1 MYTIGI
7 DLGGTNIA
15 VGLVDENYNI
25 VKKISSP
32 TLAARGP
39 EEITKDMA
47 ALSKRVCEECG
58 VDLARDCVKVGI
70 ASPGT
75 VNPKTGL
82 IEYANNI
89 RMRDFP
95 VVKVFCE
102 NSGVATENVAI
113 GNDANLAALGEATK
127 GAAKDAEIAIM
138 ITLGTGVGGGVVID
152 GKVLTGC
159 AFGGAELGHMVIEY
173 DGRACSCGR
182 KGCFEAYSSASAL
195 VALTRE
201 KFAETNSPIMAEMCD
216 GDINKIGGKTAF
228 AAMRKGDKAAAE
240 VVDYYIKHLACGV
253 ANLVNIFQPDVFLIG
268 GGVCNEGDPLLLP
281 LKEEVAKE
289 VYSADNTLKTDIR
302 IATLGNDAGII
313 GAAAL
318 ANTTL

>member
-7 DLGGTNIA
+7 DLGGTHIA

-25 VKKISSP
+25 VKKISAP
-32 TLAARGP
+32 TLAQRGP

-47 ALSKRVCEECG
+47 ALSAKVCAECG
-58 VDLARDCVKVGI
+58 LDLVRDVGKVGI

-89 RMRDFP
+89 KMLNFP
-95 VVKVFCE
+95 VVKLFSEFSGIAEE
-102 NSGVATENVAI
+102 NIAI
-113 GNDANLAALGEATK
+113 GNDANLAALGEATS
-127 GAAKDAEIAIM
+127 GAAKGAEIAVM

-152 GKVLTGC
+152 GKLLTGC

-173 DGRACSCGR
+173 DGRPCSCGR
-182 KGCFEAYSSASAL
+182 RGCFEAYSSATAL

-201 KFAETNSPIMAEMCD
+201 KFAETHSPIVAEMCEND
-216 GDINKIGGKTAF
+216 PMKIGGKTAF
-228 AAMRKGDKAAAE
+228 AAMRKGCKASAE
-240 VVDYYIKHLACGV
+240 VVDYYIKHLACGI
-253 ANLVNIFQPDVFLIG
+253 ANLVNIFQPNVLLIG

-281 LKEEVAKE
+281 LRAEVAKE
-289 VYSADNTLKTDIR
+289 VYSADNKLKTDIR

-318 ANTTL
+318 ARN

>member
-7 DLGGTNIA
+7 DLGGTHIA

-25 VKKISSP
+25 VKKISAP
-32 TLAARGP
+32 TLAQRGP

-47 ALSKRVCEECG
+47 VLSAKVCAECG
-58 VDLARDCVKVGI
+58 LDLVRDVGKVGI

-89 RMRDFP
+89 KMLNFP
-95 VVKVFCE
+95 VVKLFSEFSGIAEE
-102 NSGVATENVAI
+102 NIAI
-113 GNDANLAALGEATK
+113 GNDANLAALGEATS
-127 GAAKDAEIAIM
+127 GAAKGAEIAVM

-152 GKVLTGC
+152 GKLLTGC

-173 DGRACSCGR
+173 DGRPCSCGR
-182 KGCFEAYSSASAL
+182 RGCFEAYSSATAL

-201 KFAETNSPIMAEMCD
+201 KFAETHSPIVAEMCEND
-216 GDINKIGGKTAF
+216 PMKIGGKTAF
-228 AAMRKGDKAAAE
+228 AAMRKGCKASAE
-240 VVDYYIKHLACGV
+240 VVDYYIKHLACGI
-253 ANLVNIFQPDVFLIG
+253 ANLVNIFQPNVLLIG

-281 LKEEVAKE
+281 LRAEVAKE
-289 VYSADNTLKTDIR
+289 VYSADNKLKTDIR

-318 ANTTL
+318 ARN

>member
-25 VKKISSP
+25 IKKISAP
-32 TLAARGP
+32 TLAQRGP

-47 ALSKRVCEECG
+47 SLCYKICEECG
-58 VDLARDCVKVGI
+58 IDLLKDNVRVGI

-75 VNPKTGL
+75 VNTKTGL

-95 VVKVFCE
+95 VIKTFMKY
-102 NSGVATENVAI
+102 SGVAEENIAI
-113 GNDANLAALGEATK
+113 GNDANVAALAEATV
-127 GAAKDAEIAIM
+127 GAAKGAEIAVM
-138 ITLGTGVGGGVVID
+138 VTLGTGVGGGVVID
-152 GKVLTGC
+152 GKLLTGC

-173 DGRACSCGR
+173 GGRKCSCGR
-182 KGCFEAYSSASAL
+182 SGCFEAYSSASAL

-201 KFAETNSPIMAEMCD
+201 KYAETKSPIITEMCE
-216 GDINKIGGKTAF
+216 GDPAKIGGKTAF
-228 AAMRKGDKAAAE
+228 AAMRKGDAAGAE

-253 ANLVNIFQPDVFLIG
+253 ANLINIFQPNVLLIG

-281 LKEEVAKE
+281 LKKEVAKE
-289 VYSADNTLKTDIR
+289 VYSADDTLKTDIR

-318 ANTTL
+318 VRTTK

>member
-7 DLGGTNIA
+7 DLGGTHIA

-25 VKKISSP
+25 VKKISAP
-32 TLAARGP
+32 TLAQRGP

-47 ALSKRVCEECG
+47 SLSAKVCAECG
-58 VDLARDCVKVGI
+58 IDLVRDGVKVGL

-89 RMRDFP
+89 KMRDFP
-95 VVKVFCE
+95 VVKLFSKF
-102 NSGVATENVAI
+102 SGVAEENISI
-113 GNDANLAALGEATK
+113 GNDANLAALGEATS
-127 GAAKDAEIAIM
+127 GAAKGAEIAVM

-152 GKVLTGC
+152 GKLLTGC

-173 DGRACSCGR
+173 GGRQCSCGR
-182 KGCFEAYSSASAL
+182 RGCFEAYSSATAL

-201 KFAETNSPIMAEMCD
+201 KFAETHSPIVAEMCEND
-216 GDINKIGGKTAF
+216 PMKIGGKTAF
-228 AAMRKGDKAAAE
+228 AAMRKGCTASAE
-240 VVDYYIKHLACGV
+240 VVDYYIKHLACGI
-253 ANLVNIFQPDVFLIG
+253 ANLINIFQPNVFLIG

-281 LKEEVAKE
+281 LRKEVAKE
-289 VYSADNTLKTDIR
+289 VYSADNVLKTDIR

-318 ANTTL
+318 VRNA

>member
-7 DLGGTNIA
+7 DLGGTHIA

-25 VKKISSP
+25 VKKISAP
-32 TLAARGP
+32 TLAQRGP

-47 ALSKRVCEECG
+47 LLSKKVCEECG
-58 VDLARDCVKVGI
+58 VDLVRDGVKVGI

-89 RMRDFP
+89 KMRDFP
-95 VVKVFCE
+95 VVKLFSE
-102 NSGVATENVAI
+102 FSGVKEADISI
-113 GNDANLAALGEATK
+113 GNDANLAALGEATN
-127 GAAKDAEIAIM
+127 GAAKGAEIAVM

-152 GKVLTGC
+152 GKLLTGC

-173 DGRACSCGR
+173 DGRQCSCGR
-182 KGCFEAYSSASAL
+182 RGCFEAYSSATAL

-201 KFAETNSPIMAEMCD
+201 KYAETHSPIVTEMCD
-216 GDINKIGGKTAF
+216 GDPMKIGGKTAF
-228 AAMRKGDKAAAE
+228 AAMRKGCKASAE
-240 VVDYYIKHLACGV
+240 VVDYYIKHLACGI
-253 ANLVNIFQPDVFLIG
+253 ANLINIFQPNVLLIG

-281 LKEEVAKE
+281 LRAEVAKE
-289 VYSADNTLKTDIR
+289 VYSADNVLKTDIR

-318 ANTTL
+318 VRG